1 MPAPTIAHAHTVL
14 EQAIDLEDRL
24 VPAQL
29 RVGNVTRRAAR
40 PAGDGRLHS
49 RTRSASLRGGCT
61 LATLKSFYGV
71 DIGEPSGSTAAAT
84 AEVVEVFELLKPKAS
99 KTPLIRIGGDI
110 DGSYLVPDDL
120 DGIAACFSPGVNRI
134 KYFEDFLADRY
145 GIQSHMCD
153 FTCDVEEFKTPL
165 KPGMQTFVKKWLDV
179 SPGEDSISLED
190 WLRDRDS
197 QGDLLLQMDIEGAEY
212 RNILATSEGTLARF
226 RVIVLE
232 VHGLGKMLEAP
243 ILREVIAP
251 FFQKLA
257 RSFTTVHA
265 HPNNCCGDFTV
276 PDTDIR
282 IPNVLELTFIRNDHF
297 VPAPG
302 PAALPHPLDVGR
314 NVPRKAPLF
323 LSEAWC
329 DYQRPLE
336 SRVKILEDTL
346 RYRDDVGASSAD
358 AELSGAL
365 SLTMQSLQT
374 LSTLV
379 APAPKRDGDLVEVAA
394 RPALRTELGLRH
406 VEQDGCGAAPGQ
418 LLLPHGVRQGPVDPG
433 GPRTP
438 APGAAHRGDEPSGR
452 LPGAGEA
459 HLRRARPKT
468 GRRRREARLP
478 DVRDRAVARRSLAGV
493 RDRPPGRHVR
503 GTSRSPRRWTP
514 PSTSRT

>member
-1 MPAPTIAHAHTVL
+1 M
-14 EQAIDLEDRL
+14 
-24 VPAQL
+24 
-29 RVGNVTRRAAR
+29 
-40 PAGDGRLHS
+40 
-49 RTRSASLRGGCT
+49 
-61 LATLKSFYGV
+61 ATLRSFYGV
-71 DIGEPSGSTAAAT
+71 DIGEPSGATAAAT

-99 KTPLIRIGGDI
+99 KTPLIRIGGDS

-120 DGIAACFSPGVNRI
+120 DGITACFSPGVNRI
-134 KYFEDFLADRY
+134 KYFEDLLADRY

-153 FTCDVEEFKTPL
+153 FTCDVEELKTRL
-165 KPGMQTFVKKWLDV
+165 KPGMQTFIKKWLDV

-282 IPNVLELTFIRNDHF
+282 IPNFLELTFIRHDHF
-297 VPAPG
+297 VPARG
-302 PAALPHPLDVGR
+302 PAALPHPLDVSR
-314 NVPRKAPLF
+314 NVRRKAPLF
-323 LSEAWC
+323 LSEVWC
-329 DYQRPLE
+329 DYQRPPE

-346 RYRDDVGASSAD
+346 RYREEVGVSNAD
-358 AELSGAL
+358 SELSRAL
-365 SLTMQSLQT
+365 SLAMQSLQT

-379 APAPKRDGDLVEVAA
+379 APAPKRDGDLVEVARG
-394 RPALRTELGLRH
+394 RPYELSSAYGTSSRTGVVQPRGSYFFHTGFGKDQSIRVDLGRRH
-406 VEQDGCGAAPGQ
+406 RVRRIE
-418 LLLPHGVRQGPVDPG
+418 VTNRQGGFQERARHIFAVLSDGVPG
-433 GPRTP
+433 GDDG
-438 APGAAHRGDEPSGR
+438 PGVFPMYAHGP
-452 LPGAGEA
+452 LPDGAWQECGID
-459 HLRRARPKT
+459 
-468 GRRRREARLP
+468 LP
-478 DVRDRAVARRSLAGV
+478 DVTARYVTITSPVDTALHFLDLRIYAVDGDGPIGPVWRRTARRALRSV
-493 RDRPPGRHVR
+493 KSRIRRPRP
-503 GTSRSPRRWTP
+503 SR
-514 PSTSRT
+514 